1 MPKSSLSSKDHS
13 SRLCVGR
20 VSSFAAKT
28 VLLALI
34 AAYRVAL
41 RPILGPACRF
51 APSCSQYADEAI
63 RRHGPI
69 VGFRLAVRRLASCH
83 PWNPGG
89 YDPVPNRS
97 R

>member
-1 MPKSSLSSKDHS
+1 MPKSSLSSKDHW

-20 VSSFAAKT
+20 VSSVAAT
-28 VLLALI
+28 LLLALI

-41 RPILGPACRF
+41 RPIIGPACRF
-51 APSCSQYADEAI
+51 APSCSQYAEEAI
-63 RRHGPI
+63 RLRGPI
-69 VGFRLAVRRLASCH
+69 VGSWLAVRRLVACH